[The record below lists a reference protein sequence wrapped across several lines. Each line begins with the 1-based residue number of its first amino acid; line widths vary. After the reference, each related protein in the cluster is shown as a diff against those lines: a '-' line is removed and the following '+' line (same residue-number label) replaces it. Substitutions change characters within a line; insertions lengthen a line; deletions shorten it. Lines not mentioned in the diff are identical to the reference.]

1 MGVESYKIILDVPS
15 DRPELG
21 FRETA
26 QALADIIENSSP
38 HFAIGIFG
46 GWGSGKT
53 TLLRTIESSL
63 HQEKVIPVRFS
74 AWRYEKEE
82 RLLVPLLDTIR
93 DTLLQWAEEH
103 PQFRQNAH
111 ETASTLGKVM
121 RSILAGTSIK
131 IGVPGSIALSF
142 DANAA
147 LSKAEQIK
155 KKEYEARVPR
165 SFYYASFQAL
175 QQAFEGFLG
184 AGDQYR
190 IVVFI
195 DDLDRC
201 LPQGALEVLES
212 MKLFLD
218 LQGFVFVVALD
229 RAVVEWCIDTK
240 YRQETGANAD
250 SQGGYQIRGFDY
262 IKKIFQVPFT
272 LPPVDISQLSQFLN
286 SVYSEPGLPQ
296 EQLQELREIVEP
308 HLRFLVTDGGI
319 NPREVKRF
327 INGYTIIVKTKP
339 YLDRN
344 VVLAL
349 QTISFRRQ
357 DWDTVRKFL
366 YAYREVF
373 TNALQRQSFGNEPGA
388 VSNLNPSLGTIP
400 ESFLRYVE
408 PGAPGAAL
416 LNANNLGEYLYSGEM
431 VQYSQDTRLL
441 DLIPK
446 VASLRNPVE
455 RMVAAAGDDQFVNA
469 KEAFDS
475 LVHEIQSNLK
485 EYLGAASENL
495 YRDLE
500 KIMESTRALQPNAP
514 EKEPWRRQTEELIN
528 GIVERLVRLLQG
540 GENREYYK

>member
-93 DTLLQWAEEH
+93 DTLLQWSEEH

-250 SQGGYQIRGFDY
+250 SQGSYQIRGFDY

-373 TNALQRQSFGNEPGA
+373 TNALQRQSFGNEPAA